1 MKVTVG
7 FLTGQMNADTKFDE
21 TDFRNL
27 LPRYSKDAMAAN
39 MAIVDLVKLI
49 AKQKNASPAQ
59 IALSWVMAQKPWI
72 IPIPGTTKLH
82 RLEENIKSVNVQLTA
97 EDLKKIRDVISKIQ
111 ITGERYNTQMNKTL
125 GK

>member
-1 MKVTVG
+1 
-7 FLTGQMNADTKFDE
+7 
-21 TDFRNL
+21 
-27 LPRYSKDAMAAN
+27 
-39 MAIVDLVKLI
+39 
-49 AKQKNASPAQ
+49 
-59 IALSWVMAQKPWI
+59 MAQKPWI